1 MKSRTEYQIVFKYV
15 KESSLP
21 VRKIQKLAEYIP
33 VFVSGKN
40 GKEERMSGRVEA
52 RAKVFLPEFLNF
64 AKKVGATYDE
74 RTGLFQTENT
84 RSRKMILRVSD
95 DYAYLRLMIY
105 GIVMS
110 VLKNPVEW
118 GYLEDLV
125 FSMEPLTLRF
135 WGSKIK
141 NTFWKAKN
149 RRALNYLAR
158 RILEVERL
166 GKVT

>member
-1 MKSRTEYQIVFKYV
+1 M
-15 KESSLP
+15 
-21 VRKIQKLAEYIP
+21 
-33 VFVSGKN
+33 
-40 GKEERMSGRVEA
+40 
-52 RAKVFLPEFLNF
+52 FLPEFLNF
-64 AKKVGATYDE
+64 AKKVGAIHDE
-74 RTGLFQTENT
+74 QISLFQMEND
-84 RSRKMILRVSD
+84 RSRKLVLKVSD

-105 GIVMS
+105 GVLMS

-125 FSMEPLTLRF
+125 LSMEPLTLRF

-141 NTFWKAKN
+141 YTFWKAKN
-149 RRALNYLAR
+149 RRVLNYLAR